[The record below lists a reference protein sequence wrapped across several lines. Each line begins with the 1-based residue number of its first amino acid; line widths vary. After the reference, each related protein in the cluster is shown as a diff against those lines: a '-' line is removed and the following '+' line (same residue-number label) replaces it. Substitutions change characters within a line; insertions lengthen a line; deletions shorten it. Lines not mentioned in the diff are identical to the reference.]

1 MLNLD
6 GKEYKAEDLND
17 DQKFLV
23 NHLMDIEAKIS
34 KISLD
39 LQQFEAA
46 KSVFIGKLK
55 ESLGEQTV

>member
-23 NHLMDIEAKIS
+23 NHLMDIDTKIS
-34 KISLD
+34 RLSMD
-39 LQQFEAA
+39 LQQLEAA
-46 KSVFIGKLK
+46 KVVFTSQLQK
-55 ESLGEQTV
+55 SLET